1 MNVGQ
6 AAERSG
12 LPAKT
17 IRFYEEIGLVAPD
30 RASNGYRHYS
40 ADDIHR
46 LSFLRRA
53 RSLGFSIDDCRQL
66 MALYRDKARSSH
78 DVKAIARSHV
88 SAIDAKITELQGMRA
103 TLSSLIKAC
112 QGNDRPDCPIIEDLA
127 TGGANTSSNR
137 EQTLP

>member
-17 IRFYEEIGLVAPD
+17 IRFYEEIGLIAPD
-30 RASNGYRHYS
+30 RAANGYRDYN

-53 RSLGFSIDDCRQL
+53 RSLGFSIEDCRQL
-66 MALYRDKARSSH
+66 MALYRDRARSSH

-88 SAIDAKITELQGMRA
+88 GAIDAKLAELQSMRA
-103 TLSSLIKAC
+103 TLNTLIKAC
-112 QGNDRPDCPIIEDLA
+112 NGNDRPECPILEDLA
-127 TGGANTSSNR
+127 GTG
-137 EQTLP
+137 

>member
-6 AAERSG
+6 AAARSG

-17 IRFYEEIGLVAPD
+17 IRFYEEIGLIAPD
-30 RASNGYRHYS
+30 RAANGYRDYG

-53 RSLGFSIDDCRQL
+53 RSLGFSIEDCRQL
-66 MALYRDKARSSH
+66 MALYRDRARSSH

-88 SAIDAKITELQGMRA
+88 TAIDAKIAELQSMRA
-103 TLSSLIKAC
+103 TLNTLITAC
-112 QGNDRPDCPIIEDLA
+112 NGNDRPECPILEDLA
-127 TGGANTSSNR
+127 GSA
-137 EQTLP
+137 

>member
-6 AAERSG
+6 AASRSG

-17 IRFYEEIGLVAPD
+17 IRFYEEIGLIAPD
-30 RASNGYRHYS
+30 RAANGYRDYS

-53 RSLGFSIDDCRQL
+53 RGLGFSIEDCRQL
-66 MALYRDKARSSH
+66 MALYRDRDRSSH

-88 SAIDAKITELQGMRA
+88 TAIDAKIIELQSMRA
-103 TLSSLIKAC
+103 TLNTLIKAC
-112 QGNDRPDCPIIEDLA
+112 NGNDRPECPILEDLA
-127 TGGANTSSNR
+127 GTA
-137 EQTLP
+137 

>member
-6 AAERSG
+6 AASRSG

-17 IRFYEEIGLVAPD
+17 IRFYEEIGLIAPD
-30 RASNGYRHYS
+30 RAANGYRDYS

-53 RSLGFSIDDCRQL
+53 RGLGFSIEDCRQL
-66 MALYRDKARSSH
+66 MALYRDRGRSSH

-88 SAIDAKITELQGMRA
+88 TTIDAKIIELQSMRA
-103 TLSSLIKAC
+103 TLNTLIKAC
-112 QGNDRPDCPIIEDLA
+112 NGNDRPECPILEDLA
-127 TGGANTSSNR
+127 GTA
-137 EQTLP
+137 